1 MQALQVSQTIMDEY
15 SARILLGTFDHPVSA
30 LDISRRFAI
39 PIAAC
44 YRRIKELEGLGLVY
58 VEAALPSRNSKGLQ
72 LYRSRLRSVRI
83 AFEDGKLRARVELG
97 RDGVMPAENEV
108 TEQVVNLREPSAGPP
123 ASSGAAPSGPRVWGR
138 RRAPRCGRRG
148 GALSRHGVA

>member
-58 VEAALPSRNSKGLQ
+58 VEAALPSRNGKGLQ
-72 LYRSRLRSVRI
+72 LERFLW
-83 AFEDGKLRARVELG
+83 
-97 RDGVMPAENEV
+97 
-108 TEQVVNLREPSAGPP
+108 REPAPAATLSSEDRSAVAEELADVVIYSLGLVDALEVDLSDAVLAKLKKDEAKYP
-123 ASSGAAPSGPRVWGR
+123 ADRFRG
-138 RRAPRCGRRG
+138 RAP
-148 GALSRHGVA
+148 